1 MRTPI
6 EEQETTIQ
14 MDRNSDVATVYTSDY
29 TYMTKLDKHVEGNP
43 DEWRLVGISRLGGDI
58 VGKTYECP
66 KRLISFRS
74 KTMTREREYT
84 EEERRAIGER
94 LKNAKKKG
102 SGK

>member
-14 MDRNSDVATVYTSDY
+14 MDRDSDVATVYTSDY

-66 KRLISFRS
+66 KKFISFRS
-74 KTMTREREYT
+74 KTVTREREYT

-102 SGK
+102 SEK

>member
-14 MDRNSDVATVYTSDY
+14 MDRNSDVATVYTSDH
-29 TYMTKLDKHVEGNP
+29 TYITKLDKLVKNNP
-43 DEWRLVGISRLGGDI
+43 DQWMLVGISRIGEDI

-66 KRLISFRS
+66 KRLVSFRS
-74 KTMTREREYT
+74 KTTTREREYT

-94 LKNAKKKG
+94 LKNARKKG
-102 SGK
+102 SVK

>member
-43 DEWRLVGISRLGGDI
+43 DEWRLVGISR
-58 VGKTYECP
+58 
-66 KRLISFRS
+66 
-74 KTMTREREYT
+74 
-84 EEERRAIGER
+84 
-94 LKNAKKKG
+94 
-102 SGK
+102 